1 MTDPISTRR
10 LVLRKASEIRDDV
23 PDWAWTYGDHG
34 RIARGT
40 VALFAGRPGAGK
52 STAARWFAAHATQG
66 TLEGCWHGQPTN
78 VAYIARE
85 EAVEFIVKPSLRA
98 HGADLDRVFFP
109 EVEVTTET
117 LGQEVLP
124 VTVGDMDALRDALI
138 AAGVGLVIVDPLMAL
153 AGAKTDINR
162 NNEVRAVLDPWRRLA
177 EAINGVAIGVAHL
190 NKTGNGDVVAG
201 INGSSAFGEI
211 ARAVFGFAKD
221 PNDEDGGR
229 VMSQEKNSLGDESL
243 ALRYAIESTEVRTDS
258 GRVAELGRF
267 VILGD
272 SDRTVGEVLRD
283 AARPDERQDRY
294 GEIVDWLR
302 EFIGTG
308 AVEAVEVYKAGD
320 SAGYSK
326 DQLKRAKARA
336 GIIAVRPVNP
346 GPWYWTHPDT
356 SEQGER
362 TTPVELLPAPCEVRG
377 GFAGGREQS
386 AASTRERTLPRS
398 DTSPAGRRSTWSL
411 PTRATDALHGTGGTG
426 GTGQKTPGQSAIR
439 EPMPLVP

>member
-23 PDWAWTYGDHG
+23 PDWVWTYGDRG

-66 TLEGCWHGQPTN
+66 ALEGCWHGQPTN

-124 VTVGDMDALRDALI
+124 VTVGDMDALTDALI

-177 EAINGVAIGVAHL
+177 EAINGVVIGVAHL

-243 ALRYAIESTEVRTDS
+243 ALRYAIQSTEVRTDS

-283 AARPDERQDRY
+283 AARPDDADEGTERAAAKA
-294 GEIVDWLR
+294 WLAER
-302 EFIGTG
+302 LGTG
-308 AVEAVEVYKAGD
+308 VHDSGEVKQD
-320 SAGYSK
+320 
-326 DQLKRAKARA
+326 ARA
-336 GIIAVRPVNP
+336 A
-346 GPWYWTHPDT
+346 
-356 SEQGER
+356 
-362 TTPVELLPAPCEVRG
+362 
-377 GFAGGREQS
+377 GFS
-386 AASTRERTLPRS
+386 ERTLQRARRELGV
-398 DTSPAGRRSTWSL
+398 TITPAGRRSTWSL
-411 PTRATDALHGTGGTG
+411 PTCATDALHGTRGTGGTG

-439 EPMPLVP
+439 EPMPLVPPVPGSTREAPVARIAVRCSVCGETMAFGEDIAAGHHISCREEAL